1 VLQFSGVLVSE
12 EDPMSVS
19 APHERQPKTPLAI
32 DIFDALWGF
41 VAFVVTMVVS
51 FLYLDIRPF
60 LLATCL
66 AFTGA
71 GFYRA
76 GTRSQGLLRTALFVG
91 LGGILPAVAMNRLG
105 LAWTDIPFVLLFMLA
120 TLLDVALGI
129 LLRSLI
135 SQHKMKHALVLVGI
149 WTLAVLAVVYRA
161 VPDWMGRRAYVTLDR
176 EIAPFRIQTLTG
188 KSLSSEEW
196 KGHVVVLS
204 FWATWCTPCH
214 AELPEVQALQNKYRG
229 NPNVLIFALD
239 SATGGD
245 TSAKAQAYLDRK
257 KLTLTGTIDSL
268 GADGDSWGPAARS
281 LNIKGIPTIYVLD
294 RSGRLRATHQGYD
307 ASERLTE
314 TLSRQIDQL
323 L

>member
-1 VLQFSGVLVSE
+1 MQISGVLVSE

-19 APHERQPKTPLAI
+19 ARYESQPKTPLAM
-32 DIFDALWGF
+32 DMFHALWGF
-41 VAFVVTMVVS
+41 IAFVVTMVVS
-51 FLYLDIRPF
+51 YLYQDIRPF
-60 LLATCL
+60 LLTTCL
-66 AFTGA
+66 AFSGA

-76 GTRSQGLLRTALFVG
+76 GTRPQGRLRTALFVG
-91 LGGILPAVAMNRLG
+91 LGGILPAITMNRLG
-105 LAWTDIPFVLLFMLA
+105 IAWTDIPFVALFMLA
-120 TLLDVALGI
+120 SLLDAALGI

-135 SQHKMKHALVLVGI
+135 SRDKMKHALVLGCI
-149 WTLAVLAVVYRA
+149 WTLAVLAVVYKA
-161 VPDWMGRRAYVTLDR
+161 VPDWVGRRAYVIVDR
-176 EIAPFRIQTLTG
+176 DITPFRIQTLTG
-188 KSLSSEEW
+188 KSVSSEEW

-268 GADGDSWGPAARS
+268 GADRDSWGPAAKS

-294 RSGRLRATHQGYD
+294 RSGRLKGD
-307 ASERLTE
+307 S
-314 TLSRQIDQL
+314 SGI
-323 L
+323 